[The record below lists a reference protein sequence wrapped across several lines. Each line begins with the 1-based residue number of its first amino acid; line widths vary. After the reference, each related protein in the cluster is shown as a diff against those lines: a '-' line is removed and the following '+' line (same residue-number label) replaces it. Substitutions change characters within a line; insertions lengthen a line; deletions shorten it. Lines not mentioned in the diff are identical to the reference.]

1 MSAAEL
7 FSEKMG
13 GGVPLPH
20 EKVENNY
27 LADLSAEAE
36 REGRPVRR
44 RFSEAERKAK
54 MLAGEGDNQV

>member
-44 RFSEAERKAK
+44 RFREAGPVRRSA
-54 MLAGEGDNQV
+54 